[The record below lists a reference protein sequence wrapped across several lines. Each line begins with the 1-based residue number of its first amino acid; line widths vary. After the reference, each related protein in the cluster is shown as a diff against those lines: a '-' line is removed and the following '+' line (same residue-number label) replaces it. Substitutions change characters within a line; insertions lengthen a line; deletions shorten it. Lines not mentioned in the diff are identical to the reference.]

1 MCYAFCH
8 SIGTINLWHHPRK
21 GGGGLGWVLEICHMF
36 VDSTI
41 FKQYLIVH
49 FCEWEVEVP
58 TIGHFLWMSEP
69 LGACMKDQLYNSLI
83 FNNYSSF
90 VNSLLHIVRSYV
102 VMVFTYVK
110 NATEKLKTRSLVMQ
124 LLIS

>member
-21 GGGGLGWVLEICHMF
+21 GGGGGGFLKFVICLWILLF
-36 VDSTI
+36 LNNN
-41 FKQYLIVH
+41 LIVH

>member
-21 GGGGLGWVLEICHMF
+21 GGGGGGFLKFVICLWILLF
-36 VDSTI
+36 LNNN
-41 FKQYLIVH
+41 LIVH
-49 FCEWEVEVP
+49 FCEWEVEGP
-58 TIGHFLWMSEP
+58 TISHFLWMSEP